1 MVRNRHESIA
11 RFNITEDSTLLATA
25 MTLLRDHKTN
35 KVKSML
41 RHNQLAVNGE
51 PSSQFDR
58 PVRAGDV
65 LEVNFTRSFDVFS
78 HPSVRL
84 LYSDDDIMVVEKPA
98 GMLATGDGRA
108 NVKETVFHIM
118 REFVKRRNDR
128 AHVYVVHRLEREA
141 SGVMLLARTKKVRE
155 QLVTSW
161 GTLVG
166 ERTYAAVV
174 EGLVD
179 EDSGQVKG
187 YLAED
192 EETHLIY
199 ATDDKTVGKPATT
212 PWKVVERGRRN
223 TLLEISLKN
232 ASKHQ
237 IRVQMSHMGH
247 PISGDRSYGG
257 HASPLCRLA
266 LHCLRLTLNHPTTG
280 KPLTVTSPLP
290 EGFERLLK

>member
-1 MVRNRHESIA
+1 MVRGRHESIA
-11 RFNITEDSTLLATA
+11 RFNITEDGTLLATA
-25 MTLLRDHKTN
+25 IALLRDHKAN

-65 LEVNFTRSFDVFS
+65 LEVNYTRSFEVFS
-78 HPSVRL
+78 HPQVKL

-98 GMLATGDGRA
+98 GMLATSDGRT
-108 NVKETVFHIM
+108 NVKETVYHIM

-141 SGVMLLARTKKVRE
+141 SGVMLLARTKKMRE
-155 QLVTSW
+155 RLVTSW

-174 EGLVD
+174 EGIVEKD
-179 EDSGQVKG
+179 RGQVKG

-199 ATDDKTVGKPATT
+199 TTNDKVIGKPATT
-212 PWKVVERGRRN
+212 AWTVVGQGRRN
-223 TLLEISLKN
+223 TLVEINLKN
-232 ASKHQ
+232 GSKHQ
-237 IRVQMSHMGH
+237 IRVHMSSIGH
-247 PISGDRSYGG
+247 PVSGDRTYGG
-257 HASPLCRLA
+257 HNNPLRRVA
-266 LHCLRLTLNHPTTG
+266 LHCLRLTLNHPATG
-280 KPLTVTSPLP
+280 KALTFESPLP
-290 EGFERLLK
+290 EGFERLLG